1 MSNKGP
7 AIDNNKFSK
16 NNFIQTEKERDML
29 KITLNHL
36 ATENHKLKTSLNDA
50 KITVK
55 HNKNL
60 LKEYIETITDKDKVV
75 EKMSSTISS
84 LQIRLETFE
93 NYLKKM

>member
-1 MSNKGP
+1 M
-7 AIDNNKFSK
+7 SK
-16 NNFIQTEKERDML
+16 NSDANKLSKSGYMQIERERDML

-36 ATENHKLKTSLNDA
+36 AAENSKLKTSLNDM

-60 LKEYIETITDKDKVV
+60 LKEYIETITNKDKVV

>member
-1 MSNKGP
+1 MTSKGLNFE
-7 AIDNNKFSK
+7 NNKISK
-16 NNFIQTEKERDML
+16 SSYIQLERERDML

-36 ATENHKLKTSLNDA
+36 AAENNKLKTSLNDM

-60 LKEYIETITDKDKVV
+60 LKEYIETITNKDKVF
-75 EKMSSTISS
+75 EKMSSTIAS
-84 LQIRLETFE
+84 LQTRLETFE